1 MEFKYTYQI
10 PLKIRL
16 KCSAVLLVS
25 VLFFSGSFHKLNA
38 QAEAVPADADVIAA
52 GEKLFRQNCAAC
64 HRIQEKLIG
73 PGLAN
78 VYDRR
83 DIAWIQAFVKNSQKV
98 IQSGDPYAVDM
109 FEEYNQIVMPPV
121 DFSDE
126 EILSI
131 LAYIKDQTDKLPQAA
146 VTIEEAVDTGAAAE
160 QGLFAGYM
168 NYILA
173 GLIITLILMIVVLV
187 MISSVMQ
194 KFLRTRSDL
203 DEADREIIAQR
214 FNLLA
219 LLQSRAFIGIV
230 AFVFTA
236 IAFKTVI
243 DQLYEIGV
251 QQGYAPEQPI
261 AFSHKV
267 HAGQYEIDCN
277 YCHTG
282 VMKSKNANIPSPN
295 ICMNCHSSI
304 TEGVNTG
311 TKEISKIYAAI
322 EENRPIE
329 WVRVHNLPDFAYFNH
344 SQHVNVGKV
353 ECATCHGPVEEMEV
367 VRQYSLL
374 TMGWCVDCHRTT
386 KVNTKDNAYYDKL
399 VEFHNSPELMT
410 VESIGGLECAKCH
423 Y

>member
-1 MEFKYTYQI
+1 MEFYFMYQM
-10 PLKIRL
+10 PLKISL
-16 KCSAVLLVS
+16 KNSAVLLASFFLFIVS
-25 VLFFSGSFHKLNA
+25 FDKLYA
-38 QAEAVPADADVIAA
+38 QAEAVPADPDVIAA
-52 GEKLFRQNCAAC
+52 GEKLFKQNCVVC
-64 HRIQEKLIG
+64 HKIQEKLIG

-78 VYDRR
+78 IYERR

-98 IQSGDPYAVDM
+98 IQSGDTYAVDLY
-109 FEEYNQIVMPPV
+109 EEYDQTLMTPF

-126 EILSI
+126 EILSV
-131 LAYIKDQTDKLPQAA
+131 LAYIKDQTDNPP
-146 VTIEEAVDTGAAAE
+146 EAVVIAKEAGDTGVTAE
-160 QGLFAGYM
+160 QELFARYM
-168 NYILA
+168 NFILG
-173 GLIITLILMIVVLV
+173 GLIITLILMVVVLV
-187 MISSVMQ
+187 IMSSVLRM
-194 KFLRTRSDL
+194 FLRTRSDL
-203 DEADREIIAQR
+203 DEADLEIVSQR

-219 LLQSRAFIGIV
+219 LLQSRAFIGFM
-230 AFVFTA
+230 AFIFTA

-267 HAGQYEIDCN
+267 HAGEYEIDCN

-295 ICMNCHSSI
+295 LCMNCHSSI

-344 SQHVNVGKV
+344 SQHVNVGKL
-353 ECATCHGPVEEMEV
+353 ECATCHGPIEEMDV
-367 VRQYSLL
+367 VRQHSLL

-399 VEFHNSPELMT
+399 VEFHDSPDMMT